1 MQNGTLKGETESL
14 IFTAQEQAIRT
25 NVSKGKIDKL
35 QQETKCRMSST
46 ANETINHIV
55 SECPKLAQRERHRER
70 ERQRERES
78 ERETERETE
87 RQREIERQ
95 RDKETE
101 TQRDTERQRDTEST
115 NIGSRIHWEIC
126 GPNGIP
132 VKLKWYEHQPE
143 VVIENDS

>member
-25 NVSKGKIDKL
+25 NVIKGKIDKL
-35 QQETKCRMSST
+35 KQETKCRMSST

-70 ERQRERES
+70 ERQRES

-87 RQREIERQ
+87 RQREIERDRETKRQ
-95 RDKETE
+95 RHRE
-101 TQRDTERQRDTEST
+101 TQRDRETQRVQISEAVFIGKFVDRMESLL
-115 NIGSRIHWEIC
+115 N
-126 GPNGIP
+126 
-132 VKLKWYEHQPE
+132 
-143 VVIENDS
+143 

>member
-14 IFTAQEQAIRT
+14 IFTAQEQAIPT
-25 NVSKGKIDKL
+25 NVIKGKIDKL

-87 RQREIERQ
+87 RQRER
-95 RDKETE
+95 
-101 TQRDTERQRDTEST
+101 
-115 NIGSRIHWEIC
+115 
-126 GPNGIP
+126 
-132 VKLKWYEHQPE
+132 
-143 VVIENDS
+143 

>member
-1 MQNGTLKGETESL
+1 MRQSTTLL
-14 IFTAQEQAIRT
+14 V
-25 NVSKGKIDKL
+25 NVPNL
-35 QQETKCRMSST
+35 
-46 ANETINHIV
+46 
-55 SECPKLAQRERHRER
+55 LRERHTEKERDRER
-70 ERQRERES
+70 ERV
-78 ERETERETE
+78 RETERETE

-143 VVIENDS
+143 VVIENDSWKILWNFTV

>member
-1 MQNGTLKGETESL
+1 MRQSTTLL
-14 IFTAQEQAIRT
+14 V
-25 NVSKGKIDKL
+25 NVPNL
-35 QQETKCRMSST
+35 
-46 ANETINHIV
+46 
-55 SECPKLAQRERHRER
+55 LRERDTEKERDRER
-70 ERQRERES
+70 ERVRERQ
-78 ERETERETE
+78 RETE

-101 TQRDTERQRDTEST
+101 TQRDTERQGDTERQRDTEST

>member
-1 MQNGTLKGETESL
+1 MQNGNLKGETESL

-25 NVSKGKIDKL
+25 NVIKGKIDKL

-70 ERQRERES
+70 ERQRES

-87 RQREIERQ
+87 RQREIERDRETKRQ
-95 RDKETE
+95 RHRE
-101 TQRDTERQRDTEST
+101 TQRDRETQRVQISEAVFIGKFVDRMESLL
-115 NIGSRIHWEIC
+115 N
-126 GPNGIP
+126 
-132 VKLKWYEHQPE
+132 
-143 VVIENDS
+143 